1 MWQERHDEKK
11 RNRAEPTL
19 AERMTG
25 EALYGLNPARAAL
38 RDAARRARA
47 GAAARRTIYRM
58 FVQEGSDASGD
69 AALLRAARD
78 ARVEIETVSKHD
90 LNVLT
95 GSPPRPHNGV
105 VLDASALT
113 PTPID
118 QLPRWVHGE
127 GSSTV
132 KGPAPVWLALDE
144 VVDPQNLGAVL
155 RSAKFLGVAGVVVCA
170 KNSAPLSPVVSKASA
185 GALESMDVRSVG
197 VMHRFLMRCVEDGWD
212 VYGTAAE
219 EGAAD
224 VADVDARGR
233 PSVLVM
239 GNEGAGLRTNVRR
252 ACTSMLRIAGGGGGG
267 GRRRRCG
274 QPERVR
280 RDRSHTARDADV
292 RAAGASCRGGVSGT
306 RRHV

>member
-1 MWQERHDEKK
+1 M
-11 RNRAEPTL
+11 
-19 AERMTG
+19 
-25 EALYGLNPARAAL
+25 
-38 RDAARRARA
+38 
-47 GAAARRTIYRM
+47 
-58 FVQEGSDASGD
+58 
-69 AALLRAARD
+69 
-78 ARVEIETVSKHD
+78 
-90 LNVLT
+90 
-95 GSPPRPHNGV
+95 
-105 VLDASALT
+105 
-113 PTPID
+113 
-118 QLPRWVHGE
+118 
-127 GSSTV
+127 